1 VTTAT
6 LREPRSEKVAVVNEV
21 SEQLQS
27 SSAAIL
33 TEYRGLKV
41 KELEE
46 LRRGLSAAGGDYKIY
61 KNTLVKRA
69 ANANGLES
77 LVPLLEG
84 PTGIAFVD
92 GDLAQVAKA
101 LREFAKTHPS
111 LVIKGGVVGQSF
123 VNAKQTAALADMP
136 SREQLYSMFAGA
148 LAAPMVQFAGLIK
161 AVPQKF
167 AYALSALIQSKEG
180 GKSGDQ

>member
-1 VTTAT
+1 MATTA
-6 LREPRSEKVAVVNEV
+6 LREPRSEKVAVVSKV
-21 SEQLQS
+21 SEQLS
-27 SSAAIL
+27 GSSAAIL

-69 ANANGLES
+69 ASATGHDS

-84 PTGIAFVD
+84 PTAIAFVD
-92 GDLAQVAKA
+92 GDLAQVAKV
-101 LREFAKTHPS
+101 LREFAKTHPA
-111 LVIKGGVVGQSF
+111 LVVKGGVVGQSF
-123 VNAKQTAALADMP
+123 VDAKQTAALADLP
-136 SREQLYSMFAGA
+136 SREQLYAMFAGA
-148 LAAPMVQFAGLIK
+148 MASPMVQFAGLLK

-180 GKSGDQ
+180 GAS